1 MIGESLDLSDQ
12 KEATLWAGLC
22 LAFFFLLRSSEY
34 CVADGVYSAD
44 KALQVGDVRFFLK
57 GTPTDNWEEADEL
70 VLFIRSSKTDQAG
83 EGALR
88 NAYATGT
95 TLCPVKA
102 AARVMRL
109 RQAAGA
115 GDGDPFLSWTTG
127 YLKRD
132 QVTSILRWAAKEL
145 GQPEALYASHS
156 LRIGGASTMLA
167 EGYSEEDIRRQ
178 GRWHSYCWRRYAY
191 DSRERM
197 LGVAAAM
204 AKSTYT
210 VMTAGQDFVARRRG
224 AGSGGGKPPSGS
236 PCQSG
241 RRV

>member
-1 MIGESLDLSDQ
+1 MARKRQHVVPGPSRTTGPRPEKSGTVDGETVKGREALVGYLRTQGLASLTTISVDELFHHYFLSHW
-12 KEATLWAGLC
+12 AT
-22 LAFFFLLRSSEY
+22 RSYRLHFE
-34 CVADGVYSAD
+34 
-44 KALQVGDVRFFLK
+44 
-57 GTPTDNWEEADEL
+57 PTD
-70 VLFIRSSKTDQAG
+70 
-83 EGALR
+83 
-88 NAYATGT
+88 
-95 TLCPVKA
+95 
-102 AARVMRL
+102 
-109 RQAAGA
+109 
-115 GDGDPFLSWTTG
+115 
-127 YLKRD
+127 
-132 QVTSILRWAAKEL
+132 
-145 GQPEALYASHS
+145 
-156 LRIGGASTMLA
+156 ASTMLA